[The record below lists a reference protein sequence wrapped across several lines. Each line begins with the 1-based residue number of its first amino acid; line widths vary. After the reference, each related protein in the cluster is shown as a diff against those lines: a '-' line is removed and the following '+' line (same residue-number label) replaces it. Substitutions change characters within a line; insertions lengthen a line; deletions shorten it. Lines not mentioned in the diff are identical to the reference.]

1 MHAERLVRAAHLYEN
16 VGIEGTRECTSR
28 LLGVSNKWRLQIGDC
43 HLLCLRVSN
52 QAINC
57 AVFR

>member
-28 LLGVSNKWRLQIGDC
+28 LLGVSNKWRYKL
-43 HLLCLRVSN
+43 
-52 QAINC
+52 AIATC
-57 AVFR
+57 CVLE